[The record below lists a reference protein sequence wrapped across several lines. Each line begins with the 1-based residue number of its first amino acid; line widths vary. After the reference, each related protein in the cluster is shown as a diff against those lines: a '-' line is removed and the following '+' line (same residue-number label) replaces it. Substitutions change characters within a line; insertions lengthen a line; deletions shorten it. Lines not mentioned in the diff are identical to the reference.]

1 MEGAGHGKRLPFSN
15 DREQF
20 PHRGQAMK
28 IIVLAHP
35 KGDQQPCFPRF
46 EEKTENQKE
55 KCMSSNT
62 NNRVLTR
69 RGARR
74 LSAQEIEQITGG
86 KVTPLTLM
94 LTGSASGTDES
105 PDQ

>member
-1 MEGAGHGKRLPFSN
+1 
-15 DREQF
+15 
-20 PHRGQAMK
+20 
-28 IIVLAHP
+28 
-35 KGDQQPCFPRF
+35 
-46 EEKTENQKE
+46 
-55 KCMSSNT
+55 MSSNN

-86 KVTPLTLM
+86 KITPLTLM
-94 LTGSASGTDES
+94 LTGTASGTDET

>member
-1 MEGAGHGKRLPFSN
+1 
-15 DREQF
+15 
-20 PHRGQAMK
+20 MK
-28 IIVLAHP
+28 IILLAHP
-35 KGDQQPCFPRF
+35 KDNQQPLFSVAWKKPDP
-46 EEKTENQKE
+46 KE
-55 KCMSSNT
+55 KCMSSNN

>member
-1 MEGAGHGKRLPFSN
+1 
-15 DREQF
+15 
-20 PHRGQAMK
+20 
-28 IIVLAHP
+28 
-35 KGDQQPCFPRF
+35 
-46 EEKTENQKE
+46 
-55 KCMSSNT
+55 MSSN
-62 NNRVLTR
+62 NNHRVLTR

-86 KVTPLTLM
+86 KITPLTLM